1 MINQEVKEFM
11 GILLHVVIELL
22 WKEEENMI
30 NVVGMSN
37 KSNTPLMNLI
47 FVVPCIMLNSEI
59 NPTRCNNC
67 VYSSQWLYST
77 CFG

>member
-30 NVVGMSN
+30 NIFGKSN
-37 KSNTPLMNLI
+37 KSNTSLKN
-47 FVVPCIMLNSEI
+47 
-59 NPTRCNNC
+59 
-67 VYSSQWLYST
+67 Q
-77 CFG
+77 

>member
-30 NVVGMSN
+30 NVVG
-37 KSNTPLMNLI
+37 KSNTSNTSSSSSSSSSSFI
-47 FVVPCIMLNSEI
+47 FFRMV
-59 NPTRCNNC
+59 T
-67 VYSSQWLYST
+67 
-77 CFG
+77 